1 METKLF
7 DSEFKLMNLLWKYEP
22 ISAKELSVLAAE
34 AYEWNKNTTYTVI
47 KKLVEKGI
55 IERIDPGFMCF
66 SKLKKEDAVREETK
80 SLINKLF
87 SGSKKAFFASFLEDE
102 DLTEYEIEELQKM
115 IDKKKGTM

>member
-102 DLTEYEIEELQKM
+102 DLTEDEIEELQKM